1 MPCPRRG
8 KSTLA
13 LSRWNRSF
21 NSPLTANGAT
31 CARPQRAAGIRILGD
46 IAIFVNM
53 DSSDVWMH
61 PEIFELDEEL
71 QPIHVAGV
79 PPDYFSATGQR
90 WGNPL
95 YRWDVLKAQG
105 FDWWVQRIARSCQ
118 LYDIVR
124 LDHFRGFE
132 SYWSIPADEETAI
145 NGKWIKAPG
154 LELFRSLE
162 AKLGPLP
169 LVAEDLGMITRA
181 VDQLRIDLGMPGMR
195 VIQFGFS
202 DKGAHL
208 HLPHQYVPSTVAY
221 TGTHDNDTTL
231 GWWQQAGEIVRAA
244 AEAYVGPIPTND
256 GVASPVWPLIRA
268 TAASVAQLAI
278 VPAQDLLEL
287 GSESRMNT
295 PSVASGNWSWRAP
308 EGAWTPELAARLAAI
323 VEVTDRDND
332 PMARQKE
339 RPRTKS
345 DRDL

>member
-1 MPCPRRG
+1 LD
-8 KSTLA
+8 K
-13 LSRWNRSF
+13 
-21 NSPLTANGAT
+21 
-31 CARPQRAAGIRILGD
+31 
-46 IAIFVNM
+46 
-53 DSSDVWMH
+53 
-61 PEIFELDEEL
+61 ELR
-71 QPIHVAGV
+71 PIHVAGV

-95 YRWDVLKAQG
+95 YRWDVLKAHG

-132 SYWSIPADEETAI
+132 SYWSIPAKEETAI

-162 AKLGPLP
+162 ANLGPLP
-169 LVAEDLGMITRA
+169 LVAEDLGMITKA

-202 DKGAHL
+202 DKGAHI
-208 HLPHQYVPSTVAY
+208 HLPHQYKPSTVAY

-231 GWWQQAGEIVRAA
+231 GWWQNAGDVVRAA
-244 AEAYVGPIPTND
+244 AEAYVGAIPSND
-256 GVASPVWPLIRA
+256 GVPSPVWPFIRA

-278 VPAQDLLEL
+278 VPAQDLLEV
-287 GSESRMNT
+287 GSEARMNT

-308 EGAWTPELAARLAAI
+308 EGAWTPELAVRLSAI
-323 VEVTDRDND
+323 SEVTDRDND
-332 PMARQKE
+332 PMAEPEEKTE
-339 RPRTKS
+339 EPEG
-345 DRDL
+345 